1 MQRSIFHL
9 PLGVRGSRFK
19 KRLRNLTS
27 VLTTVIIV
35 GLSLERVCIK
45 VSFNQSVLFR
55 INKATVPACKEL
67 NVQIFL
73 RFIFILQL
81 ARVLEKDHGAILS
94 VLCEPLP

>member
-1 MQRSIFHL
+1 MHRSIFHL

-27 VLTTVIIV
+27 VLTTVII
-35 GLSLERVCIK
+35 GLSLERACIK

-55 INKATVPACKEL
+55 INKATVPSCKEL